1 LNTNPG
7 ADLLLSRFAEGEWLG
22 IVRPWLEA
30 GRGRLERAVVVAP
43 TRGQTHALKQR
54 CVAEGV
60 PLLGVEFLTPSLA
73 RGKRAVSRGI
83 GRSLQAL
90 MLRSLI
96 EARLAP
102 LGPADPAR
110 GLWKSLA
117 SDIDSAL
124 DDFDGLIRGGFGPKD
139 FPRAELGEVFGE
151 LAAWIRRSGYA
162 LGPADDEAAALAA
175 PAPGAASVGDRLLIL
190 AGGAEGWG
198 DFFGLAALARLSPSV
213 TVVLAEPEFGGGG
226 GPGEEWVEVWQALLG
241 VEARAVDA
249 PEPAESCAPVA
260 ELWSAGAGSAERA
273 RVIVGRSKSDEM
285 DLVADAV
292 AGLLGGGSDNVAV
305 VFPGP
310 GAAHARLV
318 RLLEERGVAFADLIG
333 TTGTPPI
340 DTRIQRA
347 MADFYERGCRMEEL
361 LAAWPLLHALNLA
374 RLTQAEARA
383 ACEGL
388 FAEVQS
394 HGLEPHAGRLERS
407 DDLRWREVGRVARI
421 LLPGWPER
429 LSPVEALER
438 FESVRD
444 RLNLAEPAGWPALRE
459 FARRV
464 ADPMPALA
472 LLGAIRA
479 FLPGKGPAEGPGRG
493 GFARVTLTTCRR
505 AAGVAWS
512 DAIFVEANAGIWP
525 GRCES
530 SCWLG
535 DEARRA
541 LNASGRFSLGL
552 ATSDDRAALERRLI
566 SAIARDTRRTAV
578 LSSALYGEEEPEVR
592 LGPNA
597 WLERVMWSKGLLSAD
612 GDEEAFER
620 LAVAAR
626 PRTGAREG
634 PAPPGRWFEIW
645 SRRRDP
651 ASPFDEFFLAE
662 PSGAHRPWSLSARE
676 IEAGIMDPARLWFDA
691 VLRVRRVEWR
701 PLERQRG
708 KAIGSAVHRALAAA
722 LRGEPADGPFFRL
735 PGRSAAEER
744 LSAEL
749 SALRGAWPA
758 DRYWDSFHMDVCRAA
773 RELLGRVYELPAAPF
788 GAAEAQL
795 PGGATVPAGDA
806 GPVEV
811 TGRVDL
817 VLSDRPGW
825 EGARVEIVD
834 YKTGAGPALSARR
847 MASTGAALQL
857 GVYLQ
862 AALSAG
868 ASGGVWMLKP
878 EEPPRRIG
886 AEELDLACAKLRN
899 LGAHLS
905 TGIYG
910 ALTPDRGEY
919 TRGFEWPLA
928 CAPIGLAVLEGKFAR
943 TFGFP
948 AAGGPGS
955 DDDG

>member
-73 RGKRAVSRGI
+73 RKKRARARGI
-83 GRSLQAL
+83 GRGLQAL

-96 EARLAP
+96 AARLAP

-124 DDFDGLIRGGFGPKD
+124 DDFDDLIRGGFGQKD
-139 FPRAELGEVFGE
+139 FPRAELGEVFAE
-151 LAAWIRRSGYA
+151 LVAWVGRSGYA
-162 LGPADDEAAALAA
+162 LGPAEDLAAALAA
-175 PAPGAASVGDRLLIL
+175 PAPGAACVGDRLLIL

-213 TVVLAEPEFGGGG
+213 TVVLAEPEFGGGE
-226 GPGEEWVEVWQALLG
+226 GPGEAWVEVWQALLG
-241 VEARAVDA
+241 VEARPVDA
-249 PEPAESCAPVA
+249 PEPEESCAAVA
-260 ELWSAGAGSAERA
+260 ELWSAGTGSAERA
-273 RVIVGRSKSDEM
+273 QVIVGRSKSDEM
-285 DLVADAV
+285 YHVADAV
-292 AGLLGGGSDNVAV
+292 ARLLDRGADSVAV
-305 VFPGP
+305 IFPGA

-318 RLLEERGVAFADLIG
+318 RLLEERGVDFADLIG
-333 TTGTPPI
+333 TAGTPPV
-340 DTRIQRA
+340 DTLIQRA
-347 MADFYERGCRMEEL
+347 MVDFYERGCRMEEL
-361 LAAWPLLHALNLA
+361 LAAWPLLHSLNLA
-374 RLTQAEARA
+374 RLPQAQARA
-383 ACEGL
+383 ACEEL
-388 FAEVQS
+388 FGEVQA
-394 HGLEPHAGRLERS
+394 HGLEAHAGRLERS
-407 DDLRWREVGRVARI
+407 DDLRRREVGRVARI

-429 LSPVEALER
+429 LPPGEALER
-438 FESVRD
+438 FEAARD
-444 RLNLAEPAGWPALRE
+444 RLKLAEPAGWPALRE

-464 ADPMPALA
+464 TEPMPARA
-472 LLGAIRA
+472 LLEAIRG
-479 FLPGKGPAEGPGRG
+479 FLPEKGPAEGPSRR

-512 DAIFVEANAGIWP
+512 DAVFVEANAGIWP
-525 GRCES
+525 DRRES

-535 DEARRA
+535 DEARRG
-541 LNASGRFSLGL
+541 LNSSGRFSLGL
-552 ATSDDRAALERRLI
+552 ATGDDRAALERRLI
-566 SAIARDTRRTAV
+566 CAIARDTRRTLV
-578 LSSALYGEEEPEVR
+578 ISSALYGEEDPEVR

-597 WLERVMWSKGLLSAD
+597 WLERVMWSKGLLSA
-612 GDEEAFER
+612 GGGEEAFER
-620 LAVAAR
+620 LAVPA
-626 PRTGAREG
+626 RTGAGEG
-634 PAPPGRWFEIW
+634 AAPPGRWFEIW

-651 ASPFDEFFLAE
+651 AHPFDDFFLAD
-662 PSGAHRPWSLSARE
+662 PSGPRRPGSLSARQ
-676 IEAGIMDPARLWFDA
+676 IEGGIMDPARLWFEA

-701 PLERQRG
+701 PLERERG
-708 KAIGSAVHRALAAA
+708 KALGNAVHRALAAA
-722 LRGEPADGPFFRL
+722 VRGEPADGPFFRL
-735 PGRSAAEER
+735 PDRAAAGER
-744 LSAEL
+744 LAAEL

-758 DRYWDSFHMDVCRAA
+758 DRYWDSFHLDVCRAA

-795 PGGATVPAGDA
+795 PKGATVPAGEA
-806 GPVEV
+806 GPVKV

-817 VLSDRPGW
+817 VLSDTPGW

-834 YKTGAGPALSARR
+834 FKTGAGPALSARR
-847 MASTGAALQL
+847 MASTGTALQL

-868 ASGGVWMLKP
+868 AAGSVWMLKP
-878 EEPPRRIG
+878 EEPPKRIG
-886 AEELDLACAKLRN
+886 AEELDMACAKLKN

-928 CAPIGLAVLEGKFAR
+928 CAPIGLAVLEAKFAR

-948 AAGGPGS
+948 AGGESGS
-955 DDDG
+955 DDDA